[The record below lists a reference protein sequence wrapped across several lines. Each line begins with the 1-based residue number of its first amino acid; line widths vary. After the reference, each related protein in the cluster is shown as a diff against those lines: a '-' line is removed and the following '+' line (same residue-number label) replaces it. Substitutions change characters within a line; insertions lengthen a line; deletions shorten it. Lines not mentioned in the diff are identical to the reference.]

1 MKIILYILLFIF
13 LVLVNLTGFVIRKQA
28 RNNEKQRLRS
38 MLSLVVQV
46 GLDFFVLL
54 LLLFLPKL

>member
-46 GLDFFVLL
+46 GLDFFILL